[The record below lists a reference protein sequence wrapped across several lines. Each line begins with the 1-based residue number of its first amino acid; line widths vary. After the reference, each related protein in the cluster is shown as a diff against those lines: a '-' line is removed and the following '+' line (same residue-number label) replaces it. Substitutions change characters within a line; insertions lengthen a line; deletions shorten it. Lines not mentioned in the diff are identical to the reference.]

1 MYINNCIYVI
11 IYIYILIFY
20 FFPSKVLIFWQ
31 KKNKAPMDS
40 GRGKLPGKCI
50 DTLQAGRLGDDS
62 PETSH
67 QVLIE
72 DRI

>member
-1 MYINNCIYVI
+1 M
-11 IYIYILIFY
+11 
-20 FFPSKVLIFWQ
+20 FFPLKSSHLLAE
-31 KKNKAPMDS
+31 KNTKAPMDS

-67 QVLIE
+67 QVLVE

>member
-1 MYINNCIYVI
+1 
-11 IYIYILIFY
+11 
-20 FFPSKVLIFWQ
+20 
-31 KKNKAPMDS
+31 MDS

-72 DRI
+72 DRYEKKAGFLEGYLYKLI